1 VRERGEGEREG
12 GSGRAAAAGACRRR
26 GKHPEAH
33 LARLLNCERVEVRW
47 HGMLTS
53 NSETKEK
60 ALGTTVKADIFIGF
74 SFLSLYSLNRGSWRG
89 AKIWIFCTEVE
100 DRGSW
105 RGAKIW
111 IFSTEV
117 EDSSGNPFHLD
128 LKVETL

>member
-1 VRERGEGEREG
+1 VRGSVPRQQRRQQRQRKRAALARERER
-12 GSGRAAAAGACRRR
+12 GSGRAAAAACRRR

-33 LARLLNCERVEVRW
+33 LARPLDCECVEVRW

-89 AKIWIFCTEVE
+89 AKIWIFCT
-100 DRGSW
+100 
-105 RGAKIW
+105 K
-111 IFSTEV
+111 V

>member
-1 VRERGEGEREG
+1 MRERGEGEREG
-12 GSGRAAAAGACRRR
+12 GSGRAAAAACRRR

-33 LARLLNCERVEVRW
+33 LARPLNCERVEVRW

-100 DRGSW
+100 D
-105 RGAKIW
+105 
-111 IFSTEV
+111 
-117 EDSSGNPFHLD
+117 SSGNPFHLD